1 MSLPRRMLD
10 EVKGDEDSRAILG
23 ETDWNSNISISW
35 KSEIQQ
41 VFRFQVTVQTCYF
54 PGGRK
59 TSTATTSTACWGWAS
74 AVHFDFMRCLQ
85 TCRLQWFQ
93 LWWLQFPF
101 GLGQVLL
108 VLLLLWLEHMAV
120 HLQALSKKTSWCTK
134 WPGLSCTST
143 WSYFSYWFFIW
154 LLTFGPFH
162 AAFMQLSYSGL
173 RFCWEVQQEWAGRI
187 LQWDSWWM
195 VLWQATSSFCPA
207 DVFVLYNDNDLVC
220 HFASYSFKEVWS
232 TGYLQQW
239 QQAMMMV
246 AWQKRR
252 GWWHDAGRGRFA
264 MPAMPL
270 RSCPA
275 ECEARCMD
283 LPRGLMCFHL
293 RYMLFFVFFA
303 LESLNCKKD
312 CERSWKMWN
321 LPGKYK
327 VCFFCARFSVVM
339 LPLAA
344 RFRVQKCGHD
354 ILQGPSSFVVETFC
368 MKVFMKNCPFPTR
381 RHLQLQL
388 QLHRWAL
395 LVVGSPIISWI
406 REALTLQANGK
417 FTSQLGSLI
426 ADRAL

>member
-1 MSLPRRMLD
+1 M
-10 EVKGDEDSRAILG
+10 
-23 ETDWNSNISISW
+23 
-35 KSEIQQ
+35 
-41 VFRFQVTVQTCYF
+41 
-54 PGGRK
+54 
-59 TSTATTSTACWGWAS
+59 
-74 AVHFDFMRCLQ
+74 
-85 TCRLQWFQ
+85 
-93 LWWLQFPF
+93 
-101 GLGQVLL
+101 
-108 VLLLLWLEHMAV
+108 
-120 HLQALSKKTSWCTK
+120 
-134 WPGLSCTST
+134 
-143 WSYFSYWFFIW
+143 
-154 LLTFGPFH
+154 FGPFD

-187 LQWDSWWM
+187 LQWDPWWM
-195 VLWQATSSFCPA
+195 VLWQANSSFCPA
-207 DVFVLYNDNDLVC
+207 DVFVLYKDNDLVC
-220 HFASYSFKEVWS
+220 HFSSYSFKEVWS

-252 GWWHDAGRGRFA
+252 GWWHAGMMLADEQCQQCLSGRVQLNVK
-264 MPAMPL
+264 PGVWISL
-270 RSCPA
+270 EVSCA
-275 ECEARCMD
+275 STCVTC
-283 LPRGLMCFHL
+283 CF
-293 RYMLFFVFFA
+293 LFFLPWNLWIA
-303 LESLNCKKD
+303 RKIAKDHERCGTCLEST
-312 CERSWKMWN
+312 RF
-321 LPGKYK
+321 
-327 VCFFCARFSVVM
+327 VFFCARFSVVM